1 MSYKVKLRQFE
12 GPFDLLVYLIEHAKM
27 SIYDIKVSEITTQ
40 YLDYIKEMKAQD
52 VAVAQ
57 EFMVLAAELIE
68 LKSKMLLPRQ
78 EQDEDGD
85 EAEDPRKELV
95 ARILEYKQYK
105 NLAAYL
111 EQQEE
116 ETAHMHGKPQ
126 EDLSAYAADP
136 EEVAYSSTEQ
146 FVNAFRAFL
155 LKKQRV
161 SEMRKHY
168 ERVERTRM
176 SIENRILQIR
186 DFFRRKKKNT
196 AMFSEMIEE
205 DDSRYGKVLTFVSLL
220 ELLKQ
225 RTIEAEQKKRFSD
238 IKITLVKEGQ
248 HDESEY

>member
-27 SIYDIKVSEITTQ
+27 SIYDIQVSEITTQ
-40 YLDYIKEMKAQD
+40 YLDYIREMKSQD
-52 VAVAQ
+52 INIAQ

-78 EQDEDGD
+78 EMPEEG
-85 EAEDPRKELV
+85 EETEDPRKELV

-111 EQQEE
+111 QRQAE
-116 ETAHMHGKPQ
+116 ETSHIHGKPQ
-126 EDLSAYAADP
+126 EDLSAYAGNA

-146 FVNAFRAFL
+146 FVNAFRSFL

-161 SEMRKHY
+161 SEMRRQY
-168 ERVERTRM
+168 ERVERSRM
-176 SIENRILQIR
+176 SIENRIAQIR
-186 DFFRRKKKNT
+186 EFFRKKKT
-196 AMFSEMIEE
+196 LMFSEMIAD

-225 RTIEAEQKKRFSD
+225 RAVKAEQKKRFAD
-238 IKITLVKEGQ
+238 IRVSLVKEGQ
-248 HDESEY
+248 YDESEN